1 MSEILKAVLKANAR
15 YSANFGA
22 KAELKAPPLRGF
34 GILTCMDCRLYPGM
48 MAGFR
53 EGDAQI
59 LRNAGGR
66 ASRDALLSI
75 AIACRKMGTREW
87 LVIHHTD
94 CGMEALADGAHRWEF
109 EESLRAP
116 RQAGGESFFDHE
128 DLAWL
133 NSGDARARLL
143 HAVRKVRSS
152 PLLLPGTLVHGLMYD
167 VTTGLLDVVDEDRGR
182 RA

>member
-1 MSEILKAVLKANAR
+1 MSETLKAVLKANAR
-15 YSANFGA
+15 YAANFGA

-34 GILTCMDCRLYPGM
+34 GILTCMDCRLYPGTV
-48 MAGFR
+48 AGFR

-66 ASRDALLSI
+66 ASRDALRSI

-94 CGMEALADGAHRWEF
+94 CGMEALTDGAQRWEF

-116 RQAGGESFFDHE
+116 GQPAGESFFDHD

-133 NSGDARARLL
+133 NSGDARARLI
-143 HAVRKVRSS
+143 HAVQRVRSY

-167 VTTGLLDVVDEDRGR
+167 VATGLLEVVDEARG
-182 RA
+182 